1 MKNEDPEGPYFLGV
15 THYSYGEVEGEV
27 ISTTATYIKKYVI
40 SLGDWG
46 GWVIVVECAYASS
59 GKVPKNDYKTTLIDP
74 NFKDKQEYSGFK

>member
-1 MKNEDPEGPYFLGV
+1 MRERLTLPGHRV
-15 THYSYGEVEGEV
+15 SYVRNS
-27 ISTTATYIKKYVI
+27 IYYIRNYALAENASIIYVI